1 MKKFNLNKKRKAKG
15 MTLIE
20 IIIAIA
26 IIGAMTAALVAASN
40 SINAYLRSA
49 NDMNGR
55 VAMQAPIAEAH
66 NVKAARQE
74 VSGGVQI
81 QLEPSGIPN
90 GGKINLSGNSY
101 AVFDQPLLDQYDEEF
116 GRGLNMKFIVDVQTT
131 TEPTT
136 T

>member
-1 MKKFNLNKKRKAKG
+1 MKKFNLKKKRKAKG
-15 MTLIE
+15 MTLLE

-26 IIGAMTAALVAASN
+26 IVGAMTAALVAASN
-40 SINAYLRSA
+40 SINVYLRSA

-66 NVKAARQE
+66 NAKAARQE
-74 VSGGVQI
+74 VSGGVNI
-81 QLEPSGIPN
+81 VLNPSVPN
-90 GGKINLSGNSY
+90 GGNINLSGKTY

-131 TEPTT
+131 TEATT

>member
-1 MKKFNLNKKRKAKG
+1 MKKFNLKKKRKAKG

-74 VSGGVQI
+74 VSGGVHI
-81 QLEPSGIPN
+81 QLDPQVPN
-90 GGKINLSGNSY
+90 GGKVDLSGKTY
-101 AVFDQPLLDQYDEEF
+101 AVFDQSLLDQYDEEF
-116 GRGLNMKFIVDVQTT
+116 GRGLNMKFIVDIQTT
-131 TEPTT
+131 TEATT